1 MVMRLGVRMF
11 HYLAS
16 GARDVRGPA
25 KGKTVPTGTVAPKMP
40 RAFPSGNARATPALP
55 PEKASQGRQLLWCGS
70 VWEVQWQGRNSRTRQ
85 ALAATLSHS
94 SLMPVL
100 LEAGQALRGGRKRG
114 PWDNG

>member
-1 MVMRLGVRMF
+1 MVMRLGARMF

-40 RAFPSGNARATPALP
+40 RAFPSGNAHVTPALP

-70 VWEVQWQGRNSRTRQ
+70 VWEVQWQGRNS
-85 ALAATLSHS
+85 
-94 SLMPVL
+94 
-100 LEAGQALRGGRKRG
+100 
-114 PWDNG
+114 